1 MSERRVK
8 GIVYKKLARRNALG
22 LVEDESDVIHI
33 DPRVK
38 GRKHLEILI
47 HEAFHIF
54 YPHWSEDKVIR
65 DSAELTRLLWEKGYR
80 RCDQDDSQTLQDGE
94 H

>member
-1 MSERRVK
+1 MIERRVK

-65 DSAELTRLLWEKGYR
+65 DSAELTRLLWEQGYR

>member
-65 DSAELTRLLWEKGYR
+65 DSAELTRLLWEQGYR
-80 RCDQDDSQTLQDGE
+80 RCDQDDSQPLQDGQV
-94 H
+94 